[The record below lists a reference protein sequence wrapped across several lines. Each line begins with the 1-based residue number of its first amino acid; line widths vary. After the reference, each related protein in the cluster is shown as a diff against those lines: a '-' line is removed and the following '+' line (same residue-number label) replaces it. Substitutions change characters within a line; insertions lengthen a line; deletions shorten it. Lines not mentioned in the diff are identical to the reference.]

1 MNSSKIKVA
10 INGYGRI
17 GRCFHRQA
25 IGNSA
30 IELVAVNS
38 RADAAMHAHLLK
50 YDSIYGK
57 CAAEISAEKN
67 SLIVDGQRV
76 AVLQGDPGKDFS
88 WRDFAVDVVIE
99 ATGRLTDYSSAE
111 RHLKA
116 GAKKVLVTA
125 PCNDIRIPTFVVGV
139 NDSEF
144 DSNSKIVSNAS
155 CTTNCLAPLAKVIH
169 ENFGIRR
176 AQLST
181 VHSVTGNQNILDNSG
196 GDLRRARSF
205 LPSIVPTKTGVSSAL
220 GRVIPELANRFAGVS
235 LRVPTA
241 IVSLVDL
248 TVELEKPATAEAVN
262 AAIEKAAKG
271 KMKGILGLEKIPL
284 VSIDFRG
291 DTRSSIVDA
300 GNTKIVDGKLLK
312 VLSWYDNEWGY
323 SARVVDLVKMLGTDM
338 KHGA

>member
-1 MNSSKIKVA
+1 MNSKPIRVA

-25 IGNSA
+25 LGDAA
-30 IELVAVNS
+30 IEIVAVNS

-67 SLIVDGQRV
+67 ILKVNSAEI
-76 AVLQGDPGKDFS
+76 AVLAGDPGKDFS
-88 WRDFAVDVVIE
+88 WRDFDVDVVIE
-99 ATGRLTDYSSAE
+99 ATGRLTDYSGAAL
-111 RHLKA
+111 HLEA
-116 GAKKVLVTA
+116 GARKVLVTA

-144 DSNSKIVSNAS
+144 DPSSKIVSNAS

-196 GDLRRARSF
+196 GDFRRARSF
-205 LPSIVPTKTGVSSAL
+205 IPSIVPTKTGVSSAL
-220 GRVIPELANRFAGVS
+220 GRVIPELANKFSGVS

-248 TVELEKPATAEAVN
+248 TVELEKATTAEAVN
-262 AAIEKAAKG
+262 AAIEKNAKG
-271 KMKGILGLEKIPL
+271 KMAGILGISREPL

-300 GNTKIVDGKLLK
+300 ENTKIVDGKLLK
-312 VLSWYDNEWGY
+312 ILSWYDNEWGY
-323 SARVVDLVKMLGTDM
+323 SARVVDLVKMLG
-338 KHGA
+338 A

>member
-1 MNSSKIKVA
+1 MNSKKTRVA

-17 GRCFHRQA
+17 GRCFHRQSIDDPVIEIVA
-25 IGNSA
+25 I
-30 IELVAVNS
+30 NS
-38 RADAAMHAHLLK
+38 RAETEMHAHLLK

-57 CAAEISAEKN
+57 CETEISVKKDIFKVGSQE
-67 SLIVDGQRV
+67 IT
-76 AVLQGDPGKDFS
+76 VLADEPGKNFS
-88 WRDFAVDVVIE
+88 WKDFDVDIVIE
-99 ATGRLTDYSSAE
+99 ATGRLTDYSSAAH
-111 RHLKA
+111 HLEA

-139 NDSEF
+139 NDNEF
-144 DSNSKIVSNAS
+144 NPNSKIVSNAS

-181 VHSVTGNQNILDNSG
+181 IHSVTGNQNILDNSG
-196 GDLRRARSF
+196 GDFRRARSF

-220 GRVIPELANRFAGVS
+220 GRVIPELANKFSGIS

-248 TVELEKPATAEAVN
+248 TVELEKESTAEIIN
-262 AAIEKAAKG
+262 SAIEKASKE
-271 KMKGILGLEKIPL
+271 KMAGILGIEKDPL

-291 DTRSSIVDA
+291 DSRSSIVDA
-300 GNTKIVDGKLLK
+300 ENTKVVDGKLLK
-312 VLSWYDNEWGY
+312 ILSWYDNEWGY
-323 SARVVDLVKMLGTDM
+323 SARVVDLVKMLGQEN
-338 KHGA
+338 

>member
-1 MNSSKIKVA
+1 MNPKKIRVA

-25 IGNSA
+25 IGGAA
-30 IELVAVNS
+30 IEIVAINS

-57 CAAEISAEKN
+57 CDAEISAEKN
-67 SLIVDGQRV
+67 TFKVNGNEIS
-76 AVLQGDPGKDFS
+76 VLAGEPGKDFS
-88 WRDFAVDVVIE
+88 WQDFDVDVVIE
-99 ATGRLTDYSSAE
+99 ATGRLTDYSSAA
-111 RHLKA
+111 RHLDA
-116 GAKKVLVTA
+116 GTRKVLVTA

-144 DSNSKIVSNAS
+144 DPNSKIVSNAS

-181 VHSVTGNQNILDNSG
+181 VHSVTGNQNILDNSS
-196 GDLRRARSF
+196 GDFRRARSF

-220 GRVIPELANRFAGVS
+220 ARVIPELANKFSGVS
-235 LRVPTA
+235 LRVPTET
-241 IVSLVDL
+241 VSLVDL
-248 TVELEKPATAEAVN
+248 TVELEKAAKPEEVN
-262 AAIEKAAKG
+262 AAIEKAALG
-271 KMKGILGLEKIPL
+271 KLKGILGIEKLPL
-284 VSIDFRG
+284 VSVDFRG

-300 GNTKIVDGKLLK
+300 ENTKIVDGKLLK

-323 SARVVDLVKMLGTDM
+323 SARVVDLVKMLG
-338 KHGA
+338 A

>member
-1 MNSSKIKVA
+1 MSSKKVRVA

-25 IGNSA
+25 LGDA
-30 IELVAVNS
+30 EIELVAINS

-57 CAAEISAEKN
+57 CAAEISSDEN
-67 SLIVDGQRV
+67 SLTVAGQKIT
-76 AVLQGDPGKDFS
+76 VLQGEPGQDFN
-88 WRDFAVDVVIE
+88 WGDFDIDVVIE
-99 ATGRLTDYSSAE
+99 STGRLVNYSSAE
-111 RHLKA
+111 QHLKA

-144 DSNSKIVSNAS
+144 DPASKIVSNAS

-181 VHSVTGNQNILDNSG
+181 IHSVTGNQNILDNSG
-196 GDLRRARSF
+196 GDFRRARSF
-205 LPSIVPTKTGVSSAL
+205 IPSIVPTKTGVSSAL
-220 GRVIPELANRFAGVS
+220 ARVIPELANRFSGVS
-235 LRVPTA
+235 LRVPTE

-248 TVELEKPATAEAVN
+248 TAELEKPAKAADVN

-284 VSIDFRG
+284 VSVDFRG

-300 GNTKIVDGKLLK
+300 ENTKIVDGKLLK
-312 VLSWYDNEWGY
+312 ILSWYDNEWGY
-323 SARVVDLVKMLGTDM
+323 SARVVDLVKMLGRN
-338 KHGA
+338 

>member
-1 MNSSKIKVA
+1 MNSKPIRVA

-25 IGNSA
+25 LGDAA
-30 IELVAVNS
+30 IEIVAVNS

-67 SLIVDGQRV
+67 LFKVNGAEI
-76 AVLQGDPGKDFS
+76 AVLAGDPGKDFS
-88 WRDFAVDVVIE
+88 WQDFAVDVVIE
-99 ATGRLTDYSSAE
+99 ATGRLTDYSGAAL
-111 RHLKA
+111 HLEA
-116 GAKKVLVTA
+116 GARKVLVTA

-144 DSNSKIVSNAS
+144 DPSSKIVSNAS

-196 GDLRRARSF
+196 GDFRRARSF
-205 LPSIVPTKTGVSSAL
+205 IPSIVPTKTGVSSAL
-220 GRVIPELANRFAGVS
+220 GRVIPELANKFSGVS

-241 IVSLVDL
+241 VVSLVDL
-248 TVELEKPATAEAVN
+248 TVELEKATTAEAVN
-262 AAIEKAAKG
+262 AAIEKSSKG
-271 KMKGILGLEKIPL
+271 KMAGILGISREPL

-300 GNTKIVDGKLLK
+300 ENTKIVDGKLLK
-312 VLSWYDNEWGY
+312 ILSWYDNEWGY
-323 SARVVDLVKMLGTDM
+323 SARVVDLVKMLG
-338 KHGA
+338 A

>member
-1 MNSSKIKVA
+1 MNSPKIKVA

-17 GRCFHRQA
+17 GRCFHRQV
-25 IGNSA
+25 IGDSE
-30 IELVAVNS
+30 IEIVAVNS
-38 RADAAMHAHLLK
+38 RASAEMHAHLLK
-50 YDSIYGK
+50 YDSNYGK
-57 CAAEISAEKN
+57 CAAEISA
-67 SLIVDGQRV
+67 DGDSILVAGQKI
-76 AVLQGDPGKDFS
+76 AVLRGEPGKDFEWS
-88 WRDFAVDVVIE
+88 KFGVDVVIE
-99 ATGRLTDYSSAE
+99 STGRLVDYSSAE

-139 NDSEF
+139 NDADF
-144 DSNSKIVSNAS
+144 DPKFRIVSNAS

-205 LPSIVPTKTGVSSAL
+205 IPSIVPTKTGVSSAL
-220 GRVIPELANRFAGVS
+220 GRVIPELANKFAGVS

-248 TVELEKPATAEAVN
+248 TVELEKATTAEAVN
-262 AAIEKAAKG
+262 SAIEKAAAG
-271 KMKGILGLEKIPL
+271 KMAGTLGLEKLPL
-284 VSIDFRG
+284 VSVDFRG

-300 GNTKIVDGKLLK
+300 ENTKIVDGKLLK
-312 VLSWYDNEWGY
+312 ILSWYDNEWGY
-323 SARVVDLVKMLGTDM
+323 SARVVDLVKMLG
-338 KHGA
+338 K

>member
-1 MNSSKIKVA
+1 MNSKKTRVA

-17 GRCFHRQA
+17 GRCFHRQSL
-25 IGNSA
+25 GDPA
-30 IELVAVNS
+30 IEIVAVNS

-57 CAAEISAEKN
+57 CEAEISSEKDI
-67 SLIVDGQRV
+67 LKVDGHEIT
-76 AVLQGDPGKDFS
+76 VLEGHPGKDFS
-88 WRDFAVDVVIE
+88 WKDFDVDVVIE

-111 RHLKA
+111 RHLEA

-139 NDSEF
+139 NDADFNS
-144 DSNSKIVSNAS
+144 DSKIVSNAS

-196 GDLRRARSF
+196 ADFRRARSF
-205 LPSIVPTKTGVSSAL
+205 IPSIIPTKTGVSSAL
-220 GRVIPELANRFAGVS
+220 GRVIPELANKFAGVS

-248 TVELEKPATAEAVN
+248 TVELEKATTAEAVN
-262 AAIEKAAKG
+262 AAIEKASKD
-271 KMKGILGLEKIPL
+271 KMAGILGIENEPL

-291 DTRSSIVDA
+291 DSRSSIVDA
-300 GNTKIVDGKLLK
+300 ENTKIVDGKLLK
-312 VLSWYDNEWGY
+312 ILAWYDNEWGY
-323 SARVVDLVKMLGTDM
+323 SARVVDLVKMLG
-338 KHGA
+338 KV

>member
-1 MNSSKIKVA
+1 MSVKSGSRKVRVA

-25 IGNSA
+25 LADPS
-30 IELVAVNS
+30 IEIVAVNS
-38 RADAAMHAHLLK
+38 RSPAEMHAHLLK
-50 YDSIYGK
+50 YDSIYGQ
-57 CAAEISAEKN
+57 CEAEISSDKDSITVN
-67 SLIVDGQRV
+67 GQRIV
-76 AVLQGDPGKDFS
+76 VLMGEPGKDFS
-88 WRDFAVDVVIE
+88 WKDLDVDIVIE

-144 DSNSKIVSNAS
+144 SSDFKIVSNAS
-155 CTTNCLAPLAKVIH
+155 CTTNCLAPLAKIIH

-205 LPSIVPTKTGVSSAL
+205 IPSIVPTKTGVSSAL
-220 GRVIPELANRFAGVS
+220 GRVIPELAAKFSGVS
-235 LRVPTA
+235 LRVPTE

-248 TVELEKPATAEAVN
+248 TVELEKSAKAEEVN
-262 AAIEKAAKG
+262 AAVEKAAQG
-271 KMKGILGLEKIPL
+271 KLKGILGIEHVPL
-284 VSIDFRG
+284 VSVDFRG

-300 GNTKIVDGKLLK
+300 ENTKIVDGKLLK
-312 VLSWYDNEWGY
+312 MLSWYDNEWGY
-323 SARVVDLVKMLGTDM
+323 SARVVDLVKMLG
-338 KHGA
+338 A